1 MEARAR
7 IVVLLVVAVAGIGA
21 YVSGAGEF
29 LEVDRFVALLRSLGI
44 WGPVLYVALFSLL
57 EPFGVF
63 GIVFVAPGSLV
74 WDWSTLF
81 LLTWLGS
88 IGAGVVGFTF
98 ARSIGRDFVSRHLP
112 ERLRRFD
119 ERLATQGL
127 RTTIMIRLIFFI
139 TPPAHWVLGL
149 SQVRFGTFV
158 LGTAIGFLP
167 GIALFT
173 LLGKSAVD
181 AMRSQS
187 GWLPVLIGIAVVGSV
202 FVYRRLTSGRADG

>member
-1 MEARAR
+1 MGARAR

-88 IGAGVVGFTF
+88 IGAGIVGFTF

-187 GWLPVLIGIAVVGSV
+187 GWIPVLIGIAVVGSV
-202 FVYRRLTSGRADG
+202 FAYRRLTSGRADG